1 MMMNLPSKV
10 EIVDVAPRDG
20 LQGLKEIWP
29 TDEKVALIEGLRA
42 AGVPRIESTS
52 FVSPKWIPQM
62 ADAGDVIA
70 RVRPTKGD
78 TQLMALAANEKGY
91 ERARDAGVDWLCY
104 VVAATETMCQ
114 KNTNMT
120 LEDSVSRAVDVIA
133 KAKES
138 GLKVRGSI
146 GVAFICPYE
155 GEVPAARA
163 VEIAGRLY
171 AAGADDVVI
180 NDTVG
185 RANAKHAYAL
195 CAAILDRWPDKK
207 LAGHFHDTANLAL
220 INIFAAMQAGVASFD
235 AAVGGLGGCPFA
247 PGAKGNVATEQVV
260 HLMNSLGIET
270 GVDEAVLLAL
280 AETVNAKTGGL
291 SVYC

>member
-1 MMMNLPSKV
+1 MNLPGKV

-29 TDEKVALIEGLRA
+29 TDDKVALIEGLRA

-62 ADAGDVIA
+62 ADAGEVIA
-70 RVRPTKGD
+70 RVKPNKGD

-114 KNTNMT
+114 KNTNMS
-120 LEDSVSRAVDVIA
+120 LADAVSRAVEVIA
-133 KAKES
+133 KAKDA

-155 GEVPAARA
+155 GEVA
-163 VEIAGRLY
+163 VDTTLEIMGRLY
-171 AAGADDVVI
+171 DAGADDVVI

-185 RANAKHAYAL
+185 RANARHVYEL
-195 CAAILDRWPDKK
+195 CAETLNRWPDKK
-207 LAGHFHDTANLAL
+207 LAGHFHDTSNMAL
-220 INIFAAMQAGVASFD
+220 VNIFAAMQAGVSSFD

-247 PGAKGNVATEQVV
+247 PGAKGNVATESVV
-260 HLMNSLGIET
+260 RLMQSLAIET
-270 GVDEAVLLAL
+270 GIDLATLQDL
-280 AETVNAKTGGL
+280 ADKIYSKNNLGRAAG
-291 SVYC
+291 

>member
-1 MMMNLPSKV
+1 MNLPSKV

-29 TDEKVALIEGLRA
+29 TDDKVALIEGLRA

-62 ADAGDVIA
+62 ADAADVIA
-70 RVRPTKGD
+70 RVRPTKGN

-114 KNTNMT
+114 KNTNVT
-120 LEDSVSRAVDVIA
+120 LDESVGRAVEVIA
-133 KAKES
+133 KAKDA

-155 GEVPAARA
+155 GEVPLARV

-171 AAGADDVVI
+171 EAGADDVVI

-185 RANAKHAYAL
+185 RANARHSYEL
-195 CAAILDRWPDKK
+195 CSEILSRWPAKK
-207 LAGHFHDTANLAL
+207 LAGHFHDTSNMAL
-220 INIFAAMQAGVASFD
+220 VNIFAAMQAGVASFD
-235 AAVGGLGGCPFA
+235 SAIGGLGGCPFA
-247 PGAKGNVATEQVV
+247 PGAKGNVATESVV
-260 HLMNSLGIET
+260 GLMHSLDIET
-270 GVDEAVLLAL
+270 GIDESKLQDLAGSIGRL
-280 AETVNAKTGGL
+280 APV
-291 SVYC
+291 